1 MNNYSEEEYKIFS
14 RLFIL
19 KEFSEENLKKLSNI
33 KIGIVGMGGIGCP
46 LSQYLVNS
54 GIKELLIVDGDIIEK
69 SKGLIIP
76 GVSTTDTVLSNIK
89 KLGLEE
95 TINDFYNSGKPILC
109 ICVGMQILFEK
120 SEEGKIPGLGILKG
134 SVKKIPE
141 SKNNEKFKVP
151 HMGWNQ
157 LNLNKNNKLFEG
169 VDNNSNF
176 YFVHSYYCDPEED
189 KIISGTTKYSIEMCA
204 SIKQNNLYA
213 VQFHPEKSAT
223 DGLKIYKNFINIVGS
238 H

>member
-1 MNNYSEEEYKIFS
+1 MIEIS
-14 RLFIL
+14 IL
-19 KEFSEENLKKLSNI
+19 DTKSANFHSVKKAVDKYNPKNEITSNI
-33 KIGIVGMGGIGCP
+33 
-46 LSQYLVNS
+46 
-54 GIKELLIVDGDIIEK
+54 DTIEK
-69 SKGLIIP
+69 SNGLIIP

-89 KLGLEE
+89 QLGLEE
-95 TINDFYNSGKPILC
+95 TIKNFYNSGKPILC

-120 SEEGKIPGLGILKG
+120 SAEG

-157 LNLNKNNKLFEG
+157 LNLKKNNKLFDG

-189 KIISGTTKYSIEMCA
+189 KIISGTTTYSLDMCA
-204 SIKQNNLYA
+204 SINQKNLYA
-213 VQFHPEKSAT
+213 VQFHPEKSAA
-223 DGLKIYKNFINIVGS
+223 DGLKIYKNFINIVKS
-238 H
+238 Y

>member
-1 MNNYSEEEYKIFS
+1 MIEIS
-14 RLFIL
+14 IL
-19 KEFSEENLKKLSNI
+19 DTKSANFHSVKKAVDKYNPKNEITSNI
-33 KIGIVGMGGIGCP
+33 
-46 LSQYLVNS
+46 
-54 GIKELLIVDGDIIEK
+54 DTIEK
-69 SKGLIIP
+69 SNVLIIP

-89 KLGLEE
+89 QLGLEE
-95 TINDFYNSGKPILC
+95 TIKNFYNSGKPILC

-120 SEEGKIPGLGILKG
+120 SAEGRIPGLGILKG

-157 LNLNKNNKLFEG
+157 LNLKNNNKLFDG

-213 VQFHPEKSAT
+213 VQFHPEKSAA

-238 H
+238 Y

>member
-1 MNNYSEEEYKIFS
+1 MIEISILDTKSANFHSVKKAVDKYNPNNEIT
-14 RLFIL
+14 
-19 KEFSEENLKKLSNI
+19 SNI
-33 KIGIVGMGGIGCP
+33 
-46 LSQYLVNS
+46 
-54 GIKELLIVDGDIIEK
+54 DIIEK

-213 VQFHPEKSAT
+213 VQFHPEKSAA

>member
-1 MNNYSEEEYKIFS
+1 MIEISILDTKSANFHSVKKAVDKYNPNNEIT
-14 RLFIL
+14 
-19 KEFSEENLKKLSNI
+19 SNI
-33 KIGIVGMGGIGCP
+33 
-46 LSQYLVNS
+46 
-54 GIKELLIVDGDIIEK
+54 DIIEK

-213 VQFHPEKSAT
+213 VQFHPEKSAA
-223 DGLKIYKNFINIVGS
+223 DGLKIYKNFINIVGG

>member
-1 MNNYSEEEYKIFS
+1 MIEISILDTKSANFHSVKKAVDQYNPNNEIT
-14 RLFIL
+14 
-19 KEFSEENLKKLSNI
+19 SNI
-33 KIGIVGMGGIGCP
+33 
-46 LSQYLVNS
+46 
-54 GIKELLIVDGDIIEK
+54 DIIEK

-157 LNLNKNNKLFEG
+157 LNLKKNNKLFDG

-189 KIISGTTKYSIEMCA
+189 KIISGTTTYSIEMCA
-204 SIKQNNLYA
+204 SIKQKNLYA
-213 VQFHPEKSAT
+213 VQFHPEKSAA
-223 DGLKIYKNFINIVGS
+223 DGLKIYKNFINIVKS
-238 H
+238 Y

>member
-1 MNNYSEEEYKIFS
+1 MIEISILDTKSANFHSVKKAVDQYNPNNEIT
-14 RLFIL
+14 
-19 KEFSEENLKKLSNI
+19 SNI
-33 KIGIVGMGGIGCP
+33 
-46 LSQYLVNS
+46 
-54 GIKELLIVDGDIIEK
+54 DIIEK

-213 VQFHPEKSAT
+213 VQFHPEKSAA
-223 DGLKIYKNFINIVGS
+223 DGLKIYKNFINIVGGS
-238 H
+238 LR

>member
-1 MNNYSEEEYKIFS
+1 MIEIS
-14 RLFIL
+14 IL
-19 KEFSEENLKKLSNI
+19 DTKSANFHSVKKAVDKYNPKNEITSNI
-33 KIGIVGMGGIGCP
+33 
-46 LSQYLVNS
+46 NT
-54 GIKELLIVDGDIIEK
+54 IEK
-69 SKGLIIP
+69 SNGLIIP

-89 KLGLEE
+89 QLGLEE
-95 TINDFYNSGKPILC
+95 TIKNFYNSGKPILC

-120 SEEGKIPGLGILKG
+120 SAEGRIPGLGILKG

-157 LNLNKNNKLFEG
+157 LNLKKNNKLFDG

-189 KIISGTTKYSIEMCA
+189 KIISGTTTYSIEMCA
-204 SIKQNNLYA
+204 SIKQKNLYA
-213 VQFHPEKSAT
+213 VQFHPEKSAA
-223 DGLKIYKNFINIVGS
+223 DGLKIYKNFINIVKS
-238 H
+238 Y

>member
-1 MNNYSEEEYKIFS
+1 MIEIS
-14 RLFIL
+14 IL
-19 KEFSEENLKKLSNI
+19 DTKSANFHSVKKAVDKYNPKNEITSNI
-33 KIGIVGMGGIGCP
+33 
-46 LSQYLVNS
+46 
-54 GIKELLIVDGDIIEK
+54 DTIEK
-69 SKGLIIP
+69 SNGLIIP

-89 KLGLEE
+89 QLGLEE
-95 TINDFYNSGKPILC
+95 TIKNFYNSGKPILC

-120 SEEGKIPGLGILKG
+120 SAEGRIPGLGILKG

-157 LNLNKNNKLFEG
+157 LNLKNNNKLFDG

-189 KIISGTTKYSIEMCA
+189 KIISGTTTYSIEMCA
-204 SIKQNNLYA
+204 SINQKNLYA
-213 VQFHPEKSAT
+213 VQFHPEKSAA
-223 DGLKIYKNFINIVGS
+223 DGLKIYKNFINIVKS
-238 H
+238 Y

>member
-1 MNNYSEEEYKIFS
+1 MIEIS
-14 RLFIL
+14 IL
-19 KEFSEENLKKLSNI
+19 DTKSANFHSVKKAVDKYNPKNEITSNI
-33 KIGIVGMGGIGCP
+33 
-46 LSQYLVNS
+46 
-54 GIKELLIVDGDIIEK
+54 DTIEK
-69 SKGLIIP
+69 SNGLIIP

-89 KLGLEE
+89 QLGLEE
-95 TINDFYNSGKPILC
+95 TIKNFYNSGKPILC

-120 SEEGKIPGLGILKG
+120 SAEGRIPGLGILKG

-157 LNLNKNNKLFEG
+157 LNLKNNNKLFNG

-189 KIISGTTKYSIEMCA
+189 KIISGTTTYSIEMCA
-204 SIKQNNLYA
+204 SIKQKNLYA
-213 VQFHPEKSAT
+213 FQFHPEKSAA
-223 DGLKIYKNFINIVGS
+223 DGLKIYKNFINIVKS
-238 H
+238 Y

>member
-1 MNNYSEEEYKIFS
+1 MIEIS
-14 RLFIL
+14 IL
-19 KEFSEENLKKLSNI
+19 DTKSANFHSVKKAVDKYNPKNEITSNI
-33 KIGIVGMGGIGCP
+33 
-46 LSQYLVNS
+46 
-54 GIKELLIVDGDIIEK
+54 DTIEK
-69 SKGLIIP
+69 SNGLIIP

-89 KLGLEE
+89 QLGLEE
-95 TINDFYNSGKPILC
+95 TIKNFYNSGKPILC

-120 SEEGKIPGLGILKG
+120 SAEGRIPGLGILKG

-157 LNLNKNNKLFEG
+157 LNLKNNNKLFDG

-213 VQFHPEKSAT
+213 VQFHPEKSAA
-223 DGLKIYKNFINIVGS
+223 DGLKIYKNFINIVGG